1 MLRVAF
7 YARVSGGSQKEE
19 QTIESQLAAL
29 KEFAATEGFQLDAEH
44 FYIDNGYSGFYFDRP
59 DLDRLRDAAR
69 DGLIDV
75 VLVHD
80 PDRLARR
87 YAYQVLLIEELQRWG
102 VQVRFIEQP
111 PADSPD
117 QKLLVQIQGAIA
129 EYERARILERTR
141 RGRLFWAR
149 QGRPVSS
156 VVPFGYRYIPR
167 GRTEAPRVEVDESES
182 EVVVMIFRWYVDEG
196 LNMRQTA
203 LRLTSE
209 GVATPTGR
217 SAYWD
222 PSTVG
227 FILQDEA
234 YLGTWYL
241 NKHRVE
247 TDPGG
252 LRKRVVKRP
261 REQWIPIP
269 VTALIDAELF
279 NKAQQIR
286 EQGPR
291 GSYPL
296 KYPDTHLL
304 RRLVVCKACGR
315 KMTCLNSKSKGH
327 VHPYYWCRGKDP
339 HRLTGKHCQCPH
351 PTARTDRV
359 DELVWAD
366 VVAMLTDPQLVL
378 EAWCEQYG
386 HDDAQYTEVID
397 EESRRLKRQLSDVKK
412 QRERILIAYE
422 QGAIELD
429 EMMCRRDKL
438 DSKARSV
445 QEQLN
450 RLKKQAEQKMALADL
465 DKNITE
471 VCQALGSK
479 LTTLSKRQKMELCGK
494 LIEKVDVDDH
504 DLDIHYRFPVSS
516 SCNRRREGAGVFL
529 QAPAF
534 LSIMPPACLALF

>member
-1 MLRVAF
+1 MMRVLRVAL
-7 YARVSGGSQKEE
+7 YARVSGRSQKEE
-19 QTIESQLAAL
+19 KTIESQLATL
-29 KEFAATEGFQLDAEH
+29 EEFVATEGLQLDPEH
-44 FYIDNGYSGFYFDRP
+44 IYIDNGYSGYYFDRP
-59 DLDRLRDAAR
+59 GLDRLRDAAR
-69 DGLIDV
+69 DGVIDV

-87 YAYQVLLIEELQRWG
+87 YAYQVLLLEELQRWG

-111 PADSPD
+111 PPDSPD

-156 VVPFGYRYIPR
+156 LAPFGYRYIPR
-167 GRTEAPRVEVDESES
+167 GRTEPQRVEVDEAAS
-182 EVVVMIFRWYVDEG
+182 EVVKTIFHWYVDER
-196 LNMRQTA
+196 LNIRQTA
-203 LRLTSE
+203 LRLTNE
-209 GVATPTGR
+209 GVTTPTGR

-241 NKHRVE
+241 NKYRVE
-247 TDPGG
+247 TEPGSI
-252 LRKRVVKRP
+252 RKRMVKRP

-269 VTALIDAELF
+269 VPPMIDAELF

-291 GSYPL
+291 GNYPL
-296 KYPDTHLL
+296 RYPDTHLL
-304 RRLVVCKACGR
+304 RRLVVCKACGG
-315 KMTCLNSKSKGH
+315 KMTCLNSKSKGR
-327 VHPYYWCRGKDP
+327 VHSYSYYWCRGRDP
-339 HRLTGKHCQCPH
+339 QSVRLTGKHSYCPH
-351 PTARTDRV
+351 PTAHTDRV

-366 VVAMLTDPQLVL
+366 VVAMLTDPSLIL
-378 EAWCEQYG
+378 EAWREQYG
-386 HDDAQYTEVID
+386 HEGVQYTEVID
-397 EESRRLKRQLSDVKK
+397 EESRRLKRQLSDVRK

-429 EMMCRRDKL
+429 EMMCRRDNL

-450 RLKKQAEQKMALADL
+450 RLKKQAEQKMVLSDL

-479 LTTLSKRQKMELCGK
+479 LTTIDKHQKMELCK
-494 LIEKVDVDDH
+494 ELIEKVEVDDNN
-504 DLDIHYRFPVSS
+504 LDIHYRFPVSS
-516 SCNRRREGAGVFL
+516 SCNRGGEGEGSIFFTSIRR
-529 QAPAF
+529 
-534 LSIMPPACLALF
+534 CL